1 MTAEIYIEEA
11 TATGDAPEASLE
23 ELLAFERLLAWLSS
37 RFANVSGDKLET
49 EIESA
54 LRQLLQFL
62 DFDRG
67 TFGEFTADGWA
78 TILCSVAKDRVEP
91 YPPGPAPAF
100 LSWYLGQLRAEKSY
114 AFDRSMLFRRRRS
127 ENLNTF
133 AGLVSTPVS
142 VSRSVSVVAWSAL

>member
-23 ELLAFERLLAWLSS
+23 ELLAFERLLACLSS

-54 LRQLLQFL
+54 LRRLLHFL

-67 TFGEFTADGWA
+67 NFGEFTADGWA
-78 TILCSVAKDRVEP
+78 TILCSATTDRVEP
-91 YPPGPAPAF
+91 YPARPG
-100 LSWYLGQLRAEKSY
+100 
-114 AFDRSMLFRRRRS
+114 
-127 ENLNTF
+127 
-133 AGLVSTPVS
+133 AGFFELVSWPASCGKNFARSIARCSSAGGGRTA
-142 VSRSVSVVAWSAL
+142 SRP